1 MSSPS
6 NKNIENETQPLPQN
20 SSGVES
26 DIRTRKS
33 DRVSGNLKRSYNIV
47 DPNSDEEKLRVF
59 DDSGHSILI
68 RTVSSFADLI

>member
-6 NKNIENETQPLPQN
+6 NKNIENETQPLSQN

-33 DRVSGNLKRSYNIV
+33 DRVSVNLKRSYNIV